1 MPLETVRM
9 LQRRRSRGGPH
20 SSTVSTPMERR
31 STPVEEQPA
40 VKDWFRARVEA
51 EDYWFHRIELAP
63 DLVTP
68 GWSDPRSEKLP
79 HFGLP
84 SDMSGMR
91 VLDVGCA
98 DGFFSFEAER
108 RGAAEVI
115 AIDSFADSIR
125 RATLCR
131 DALGSRITPYLCNVY
146 DLQARTFG
154 TFDLVMFFGV
164 LYHLRHPLL
173 ALERLRSVCSGV
185 LLMQTA
191 TWEVAGESELPLTR
205 FDPFGIESGPKNQR
219 SRDPTV
225 FWRPNARCVIA
236 MLEHVGFEQI
246 QVLSRDQSIAI
257 AVRASSPEV
266 SPGTAPDQMTAPWS

>member
-1 MPLETVRM
+1 MVTPIETD
-9 LQRRRSRGGPH
+9 
-20 SSTVSTPMERR
+20 STVK
-31 STPVEEQPA
+31 A
-40 VKDWFRARVEA
+40 WFRERVEG
-51 EDYWFHRIELAP
+51 EPYWFQRIELAA
-63 DLVTP
+63 DLITP

-84 SDMSGMR
+84 PDMTGMR

-98 DGFFSFEAER
+98 EGFFSFEAER
-108 RGAAEVI
+108 RGAQQVV
-115 AIDSFADSIR
+115 AIDSFPDSIR

-131 DALGSRITPYLCNVY
+131 DALGSHVTPYLCNVY

-173 ALERLRSVCSGV
+173 ALERLRSVCSG
-185 LLMQTA
+185 LLLLQTA
-191 TWEVAGESELPLTR
+191 TWEVADEEELPLAR
-205 FDPFGIESGPKNQR
+205 FDPFGVESGPEDQR
-219 SRDPTV
+219 SCDPTV

-236 MLEHVGFEQI
+236 MLEHTGFERVEI
-246 QVLSRDQSIAI
+246 TSREPSISI

-266 SPGTAPDQMTAPWS
+266 SAGVAPDQTTAPWN

>member
-1 MPLETVRM
+1 M
-9 LQRRRSRGGPH
+9 
-20 SSTVSTPMERR
+20 STPKSFRAPLR
-31 STPVEEQPA
+31 GFVAGWRPKPGDPVPIDRDPA
-40 VKDWFRARVEA
+40 VKTWFRERVQA

-68 GWSDPRSEKLP
+68 GWSDPRVEKLP

-108 RGAAEVI
+108 RGAREVV
-115 AIDSFADSIR
+115 AIDSFPDSIR

-131 DALGSRITPYLCNVY
+131 DALGSSVTPYLCNVY
-146 DLQARTFG
+146 DLQAKTYG

-173 ALERLRSVCSGV
+173 ALERLRSVCSGS
-185 LLMQTA
+185 LLLQTA
-191 TWEVAGESELPLTR
+191 TWEVAGEDQIPLAR
-205 FDPFGIESGPKNQR
+205 FDPFGIESGPEDR
-219 SRDPTV
+219 RTRDPTV
-225 FWRPNARCVIA
+225 FWRPNARCVVA
-236 MLEHVGFEQI
+236 MLEHTGFQ
-246 QVLSRDQSIAI
+246 QVEITSREPSISI
-257 AVRASSPEV
+257 AVRATSPAV
-266 SPGTAPDQMTAPWS
+266 SAGVAPDQMTAPWS